1 MYLDIKNHKFFA
13 IALLPALIFY
23 LFFFK
28 FGVNA
33 PYADD
38 ISAVNAMVIR
48 FFNGQDTWWD
58 KLLLLFSQCNEHRLF
73 YLSAVAVIQ
82 FAIMGEINFLVLDL
96 IGGLASF
103 GILLVFYRMIL
114 KYNYPLWLIIPISFF
129 LFNLSYFQNIFWTV
143 CALQH
148 NTLPFMILLVIIVLS
163 GKVETSSFFW
173 SLFFAFFAVF
183 TSGNGFLIFIAALP
197 LLWRYSSKYVVFW
210 LLSGVACF
218 LLYMSDYEHPYQ
230 RGNLLENAFQIKA
243 ILGTFFVYLGSFS
256 SVFFF
261 GMHPMRTNISFVLG
275 LVMFLSILV
284 IYWKNRS
291 QLLKENT
298 PYLTLSTIFLFVF
311 GTVGLYSLA
320 RANEAIESVYE
331 SRYAINTTIF
341 LIAFVLLISPTKNSF
356 IKLKWSLFLISGAFF
371 ISSYLSRLVAVVNF
385 SNELA
390 AGVFSGKNLKRGYY
404 FYRDSSGNKVDLTVP
419 TVLELS
425 QLPKP
430 IVNITAQL
438 PASLKYFNDV
448 IYLSAVNPAF
458 QPFSNHYK
466 FIDRAFDQAILERS
480 GTKSNHIL
488 QIWSS
493 KDGFRYFGKGISA
506 RITSGED
513 GVFAVLVNQNQKK
526 WVFNLF
532 WSELNRK
539 KQLTH
544 WDAIYVRNLDGI
556 IPFKYLPD
564 GRYTLKIFKVEGKQ
578 ITLMGVKNGM
588 QVNGM

>member
-1 MYLDIKNHKFFA
+1 
-13 IALLPALIFY
+13 
-23 LFFFK
+23 
-28 FGVNA
+28 
-33 PYADD
+33 
-38 ISAVNAMVIR
+38 
-48 FFNGQDTWWD
+48 
-58 KLLLLFSQCNEHRLF
+58 
-73 YLSAVAVIQ
+73 VAVIQ

-114 KYNYPLWLIIPISFF
+114 KFNYPLWLIIPISFF

-163 GKVETSSFFW
+163 GKVEASSFFW

-356 IKLKWSLFLISGAFF
+356 IKLKWSLFLISGTFF

-466 FIDRAFDQAILERS
+466 YIDRAFDQAILERS

>member
-1 MYLDIKNHKFFA
+1 
-13 IALLPALIFY
+13 
-23 LFFFK
+23 
-28 FGVNA
+28 
-33 PYADD
+33 
-38 ISAVNAMVIR
+38 
-48 FFNGQDTWWD
+48 
-58 KLLLLFSQCNEHRLF
+58 
-73 YLSAVAVIQ
+73 
-82 FAIMGEINFLVLDL
+82 
-96 IGGLASF
+96 
-103 GILLVFYRMIL
+103 
-114 KYNYPLWLIIPISFF
+114 
-129 LFNLSYFQNIFWTV
+129 
-143 CALQH
+143 
-148 NTLPFMILLVIIVLS
+148 
-163 GKVETSSFFW
+163 
-173 SLFFAFFAVF
+173 
-183 TSGNGFLIFIAALP
+183 
-197 LLWRYSSKYVVFW
+197 
-210 LLSGVACF
+210 
-218 LLYMSDYEHPYQ
+218 
-230 RGNLLENAFQIKA
+230 
-243 ILGTFFVYLGSFS
+243 
-256 SVFFF
+256 
-261 GMHPMRTNISFVLG
+261 
-275 LVMFLSILV
+275 
-284 IYWKNRS
+284 
-291 QLLKENT
+291 
-298 PYLTLSTIFLFVF
+298 
-311 GTVGLYSLA
+311 
-320 RANEAIESVYE
+320 
-331 SRYAINTTIF
+331 
-341 LIAFVLLISPTKNSF
+341 
-356 IKLKWSLFLISGAFF
+356 
-371 ISSYLSRLVAVVNF
+371 
-385 SNELA
+385 
-390 AGVFSGKNLKRGYY
+390 
-404 FYRDSSGNKVDLTVP
+404 VP

-488 QIWSS
+488 QIWSV

>member
-1 MYLDIKNHKFFA
+1 
-13 IALLPALIFY
+13 
-23 LFFFK
+23 
-28 FGVNA
+28 
-33 PYADD
+33 
-38 ISAVNAMVIR
+38 
-48 FFNGQDTWWD
+48 
-58 KLLLLFSQCNEHRLF
+58 
-73 YLSAVAVIQ
+73 
-82 FAIMGEINFLVLDL
+82 
-96 IGGLASF
+96 
-103 GILLVFYRMIL
+103 
-114 KYNYPLWLIIPISFF
+114 
-129 LFNLSYFQNIFWTV
+129 
-143 CALQH
+143 
-148 NTLPFMILLVIIVLS
+148 
-163 GKVETSSFFW
+163 
-173 SLFFAFFAVF
+173 
-183 TSGNGFLIFIAALP
+183 
-197 LLWRYSSKYVVFW
+197 
-210 LLSGVACF
+210 
-218 LLYMSDYEHPYQ
+218 MSDYEHPYQ

-331 SRYAINTTIF
+331 SRYAINTTVF
-341 LIAFVLLISPTKNSF
+341 LIAFILLITPTKNSF
-356 IKLKWSLFLISGAFF
+356 VKLKWSLFLISGAFF
-371 ISSYLSRLVAVVNF
+371 ISSYLSRLVPVVNF